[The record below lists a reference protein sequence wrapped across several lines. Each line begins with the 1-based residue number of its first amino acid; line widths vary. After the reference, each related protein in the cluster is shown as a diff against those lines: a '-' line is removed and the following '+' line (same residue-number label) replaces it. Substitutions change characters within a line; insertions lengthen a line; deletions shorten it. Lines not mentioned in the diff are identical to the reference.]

1 MARVTTR
8 RRTNVSLLL
17 LVWLV
22 VGVIVAVD
30 RDYVTLD
37 LLKLLLSAVL
47 AIVLW
52 PLLLLGVNLR
62 IS

>member
-1 MARVTTR
+1 MARVATR

-30 RDYVTLD
+30 RDYVTVG

>member
-62 IS
+62 MS